1 MSDMS
6 SRIYKQALIEK
17 VMKYIFFVCALFSIF
32 AVFTICLFILV
43 GGIPAFREIGVIKI
57 LLGKVWDPSRNT
69 YGIMPMII
77 GSICVTALAIAIG
90 GSIGFFTSVYLAM
103 FAGEKVKFF
112 LTQIVSLLAGIPSIV
127 YGFFGMMVLVPFL
140 KTISPNGGGEG
151 LLASGLILS
160 IMILPTI
167 ASICKSSIE
176 AVPKSYYDG
185 AVALGST
192 HSQAVFGVVVPAAH
206 SGILT
211 AVVLGI
217 GRAIG
222 ETMAVIMIAGNAP
235 FIPKG
240 LFSYFRTLT
249 INVALEMGYAT
260 GIHRSA
266 LIATGVVLLFF
277 ILILNLLLNAFKKK
291 SNQSSVGTKQ
301 KYSLTNSTIKS
312 FSFSKVIMKRRV
324 LLSEILKSTS
334 IICTIVSITAL
345 LFITVF
351 ILVKGLP
358 NISVNLLFGK
368 SGNAQMTLFPAIVS
382 TGMLLFLS
390 LAITVPIGVFAAIYI
405 VEYAKSNNR
414 LIPVVRIFTES
425 LAGIP
430 SIIFG
435 LFGMILFSNIFGLG
449 RSLLAGSFTLVL
461 IILPLIIRQ
470 TEETLMS
477 IPNSLREGSLALG
490 ASKVRTIFSVV
501 LPCGLSGIMT
511 SIILSIGRIV
521 GESAALIYTAGA
533 VRYMP
538 ADYLSAG
545 SSFSVMMWM
554 FASEG
559 LYVNQ
564 AFATAAVL
572 LIIVLMLNFVL
583 FMLDIKFKKVY

>member
-1 MSDMS
+1 MSDIS
-6 SRIYKQALIEK
+6 SRIKKQALIEK
-17 VMKYIFFVCALFSIF
+17 MMKYIFFMCALFSIF
-32 AVFTICLFILV
+32 AVFIICLFILV
-43 GGIPAFREIGVIKI
+43 GGIPAFREIGVINF
-57 LLGKVWDPSRNT
+57 LLGKVWDPSRNS

-77 GSICVTALAIAIG
+77 GSIYVTVLAIAIG

-103 FAGEKVKFF
+103 FAGAKVKFL

-140 KTISPNGGGEG
+140 KTVSPNGGGEG

-211 AVVLGI
+211 AIVLGV

-260 GIHRSA
+260 GVHRSA

-277 ILILNLLLNAFKKK
+277 ILVLNLLLNTLKKK
-291 SNQSSVGTKQ
+291 SNQGGMVK
-301 KYSLTNSTIKS
+301 KHLITNSNVNS
-312 FSFSKVIMKRRV
+312 FSFSKVIMKRKV
-324 LLSEILKSTS
+324 LLSQILKSTS

-358 NISVNLLFGK
+358 NISINLLFGK

-382 TGMLLFLS
+382 TAMLLFLS

-435 LFGMILFSNIFGLG
+435 LFGMILFSNILGLG

-538 ADYLSAG
+538 LDYLSAG

-572 LIIVLMLNFVL
+572 LIIVLVLNFVL